1 MGEDRA
7 EGAAAHPPG
16 HVAPSAELAAV
27 AEDYWVAVLA
37 ADPVFATALGERGD
51 DHRLDDPTPQG
62 TERRR
67 AEVARSRDSAEAID
81 AASLAAAD
89 CVTHLAL
96 LAQLDAD
103 ADGLAADLGTW
114 NVDPLEGPQITAM
127 NLEAFQPAA
136 TPDEAAA
143 MVARWRALGPW
154 FDAHIEN
161 LLRERDAGRVGVRTP
176 VERVLDQL
184 DTLLAQPDE
193 ALPLL
198 APLTVDRPDW
208 TPAHR
213 TAFDADLRAAV
224 RDVVRPAIERYRAT
238 IRDAILP
245 IARPDERPGLSHV
258 AGGAEAYDQ
267 VARMHTSLS
276 LTAEEIHAIGL
287 DEVARI
293 DAELVS
299 LGDRVLGTADLT
311 TIRARLRSDPAL
323 HFETGAQVFETAARS
338 LERARAAIPAWFGIL
353 PAAACDVVEI
363 GEHEAKHTT
372 IAYYRQPAADG
383 SRPGQYY
390 INTYAPTTRPRYEA
404 EALAFHEAIPGHHLQ
419 LAIAQEI
426 EGLPAFRRHLGPTA
440 FVEGWGLYTERLSD
454 EMGLYT
460 GDLDRIGVLSF
471 DAWRACRL
479 VVDTGIHALG
489 WTRQQAID
497 FMFDHTVLAANNVA
511 NEIDRY
517 IVTPGQALAYKLG
530 QREILRLREDAR
542 SMLGARFDIRAFHDT
557 VLGQGALGLEAL
569 AGVVNDWVAATD

>member
-1 MGEDRA
+1 MEDRA
-7 EGAAAHPPG
+7 EGAAASPPG
-16 HVAPSAELAAV
+16 ARAPSAELAV
-27 AEDYWVAVLA
+27 LAEDYWQAVLA
-37 ADPVFATALGERGD
+37 ADPVFASALGERGH
-51 DHRLDDPTPQG
+51 DHRLDDPTPGG
-62 TERRR
+62 TDRRR
-67 AEVARSRDSAEAID
+67 AEVARSRQRAEAID
-81 AASLAAAD
+81 ADTLTAAD
-89 CVTHLAL
+89 RVTRLAL

-114 NVDPLEGPQITAM
+114 NVDPLEGPQIGAM

-136 TPDEAAA
+136 TPDEAGA

-161 LLRERDAGRVGVRTP
+161 LRRERDAGRVGVRTP
-176 VERVLDQL
+176 VGRVLDQL
-184 DTLLAQPDE
+184 DSLLVQPDE
-193 ALPLL
+193 RLPLL
-198 APLTVDRPDW
+198 APLSGERPDW
-208 TPAHR
+208 TPAQR
-213 TAFDADLRAAV
+213 AAFDADLRAAV
-224 RDVVRPAIERYRAT
+224 RDVVRPAIERYRAV
-238 IRDAILP
+238 IHDEILP
-245 IARPDERPGLSHV
+245 IARPDDRPGLSHV
-258 AGGAEAYDQ
+258 PDGDVAYDR
-267 VARMHTSLS
+267 VVRMHTSLS
-276 LTAEEIHAIGL
+276 LTATEIHAIGL

-293 DAELVS
+293 DAELAM
-299 LGDRVLGTADLT
+299 LGDRVLGTADLP

-338 LERARAAIPAWFGIL
+338 LDRARAAIPAWFGIL
-353 PAAACDVVEI
+353 PAAPCDVVEI
-363 GEHEAKHTT
+363 GAHEAKHTT

-390 INTYAPTTRPRYEA
+390 INTYAPSTRPRYEA

-426 EGLPAFRRHLGPTA
+426 VGLPAFRRHLGPTA
-440 FVEGWGLYTERLSD
+440 YVEGWGLYTERLSD

-460 GDLDRIGVLSF
+460 ADLDRIGVLSF

-489 WTRQQAID
+489 WTRQGAID

-517 IVTPGQALAYKLG
+517 IVMPGQALAYKLG
-530 QREILRLREDAR
+530 QREILRLRDDAR
-542 SMLGARFDIRAFHDT
+542 AALGGRFDIRVFHDT

-569 AGVVNDWVAATD
+569 AGVVNDWVAAAD